1 MWKVLVFGELVVAFS
16 LLFLWIRRES
26 IIHNIVHKAYE
37 TMEEAAS
44 KRAADNR
51 KGIILLNKPK
61 GKLYGLEQKL
71 LYSGLTRRFPFLTPE
86 IYIVGN
92 ILAAMIVYFGCST
105 FSGSWWPGIVAVLI
119 LEVVLYFLQNLLI
132 IRNFNATDE
141 GLLKFLDF
149 LGNYSLTSGE
159 VTNVLSQ
166 VSGYLE
172 EPMKSVL
179 EECYYEAQMSGDTS
193 IALLSMAEKIQHPK
207 FKELVRNLE
216 ISMRYSA
223 DFKVLVNQSRRSVR
237 EYMRMRQERKALAS
251 EAWVNIVILGIMTLV
266 ILKAVESL
274 IGVPI
279 EEILLQTWVG
289 RGCMAGI
296 CFILLL
302 FYSQI
307 RSMDK

>member
-1 MWKVLVFGELVVAFS
+1 MWKVFFLAELVISFG
-16 LLFLWIRRES
+16 LLFYWIRRES

-37 TMEEAAS
+37 NMEEAAS

-51 KGIILLNKPK
+51 KGILLLSKPK
-61 GKLYGLEQKL
+61 GRLHGLEQNL
-71 LYSGLTRRFPFLTPE
+71 LYSGLTGRFPFLTPE

-92 ILAAMIVYFGCST
+92 ILGAAVLYFLFGT
-105 FSGSWWPGIVAVLI
+105 LSGSWWPGVVAI
-119 LEVVLYFLQNLLI
+119 LVWEAILYFLQNFLI

-159 VTNVLSQ
+159 VTTVLRQ

-172 EPMKSVL
+172 EPLKKVL
-179 EECYYEAQMSGDTS
+179 EECYYEAQMTGDTS

-223 DFKVLVNQSRRSVR
+223 DFKVLVSQSRRSVR

-251 EAWVNIVILGIMTLV
+251 EAWVNIIILGIMTLV
-266 ILKAVESL
+266 ILRAVESL

-279 EEILLQTWVG
+279 EEILFQTWVG
-289 RGCMAGI
+289 KGCLVGI

-302 FYSQI
+302 FYNQI
-307 RSMDK
+307 RSIDK